1 MTSDRSRAGGT
12 TGVVAWLGGMLMAF
26 EAGEES
32 RVWHVIASA
41 AARAREADHLDPQFR
56 QRAGHEPN

>member
-1 MTSDRSRAGGT
+1 
-12 TGVVAWLGGMLMAF
+12 
-26 EAGEES
+26 
-32 RVWHVIASA
+32 VWHVIASA

>member
-1 MTSDRSRAGGT
+1 MTTNRSKAGAT

-32 RVWHVIASA
+32 RLWHVIASA
-41 AARAREADHLDPQFR
+41 AARARGADHLDPPIR
-56 QRAGHEPN
+56 QSAGHEPN